1 MLLLI
6 PISLEAQTIS
16 RYSISSASGFY
27 SENLSLDFSVGQ
39 IITPI
44 VENSQILTSGFQQPE
59 NKTIKNEQKN
69 EFINYELN
77 IFPNPTNSYTNIIIT
92 SEFEIE
98 QINVN
103 VYDVCGKEI
112 FLDYNQQNLTN
123 YQKIKINFSNVTEG
137 NYLVLVTINQIITKN
152 FIIVKKSNF

>member
-39 IITPI
+39 IITPS
-44 VENSQILTSGFQQPE
+44 VDNSQILTSGFQQPE

-137 NYLVLVTINQIITKN
+137 NYLVLVTINQMITKN

>member
-39 IITPI
+39 IITPS
-44 VENSQILTSGFQQPE
+44 VDNSQLLTSGFQQPE

-123 YQKIKINFSNVTEG
+123 YQKIKINFSNVIDG
-137 NYLVLVTINQIITKN
+137 NYLVLVTINQMITKN